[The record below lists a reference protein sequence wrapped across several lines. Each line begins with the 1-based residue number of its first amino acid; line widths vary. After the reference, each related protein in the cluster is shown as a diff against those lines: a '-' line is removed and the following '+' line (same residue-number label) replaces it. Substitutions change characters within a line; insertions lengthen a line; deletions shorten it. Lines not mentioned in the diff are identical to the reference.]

1 MVRDIL
7 IWPDPILKQRALPVD
22 KVDDGI
28 RRLLDDMSETMYAA
42 DGVGLAAPQIGVLKR
57 CIVIDASPRQEGQK
71 LIHLV
76 NPRIVRAEGE
86 TTYTEGC
93 LSIPGE
99 AEDVD
104 RFAKVWVRALDYS
117 GKEFEI
123 EAEDLLCHRPPARD
137 RPPRGHGLRRPPLQ
151 PEARAHPPAHE
162 EAQGRARLRDAG
174 RGEEGRPAPVGAVA
188 RRAGAAAATPTFG
201 QSRATTQPAQSGL
214 RAWQTR
220 LPCQTSS
227 WWALPHRSGGRS
239 ADRSSST
246 ASGSVAFEK
255 PRRRARRPTWVST
268 GKAWPAPRWTRTT
281 PAVLRPTPGS
291 ASRASRVR
299 GTFPP

>member
-7 IWPDPILKQRALPVD
+7 IWPDPILKQHSLPVD

-76 NPRIVRAEGE
+76 NPTIVRAEGE
-86 TTYTEGC
+86 RIYTEGC

-104 RFAKVWVRALDYS
+104 RFARVWVRALDYG

-123 EAEDLLCHRPPARD
+123 EAEDLLSIALQHEYDHLEGVVFVDHLSSLKRE
-137 RPPRGHGLRRPPLQ
+137 LIRRRMKKLKA
-151 PEARAHPPAHE
+151 EHVSGKAE
-162 EAQGRARLRDAG
+162 D
-174 RGEEGRPAPVGAVA
+174 VKN
-188 RRAGAAAATPTFG
+188 AAE
-201 QSRATTQPAQSGL
+201 
-214 RAWQTR
+214 
-220 LPCQTSS
+220 
-227 WWALPHRSGGRS
+227 HRS
-239 ADRSSST
+239 A
-246 ASGSVAFEK
+246 
-255 PRRRARRPTWVST
+255 
-268 GKAWPAPRWTRTT
+268 
-281 PAVLRPTPGS
+281 L
-291 ASRASRVR
+291 
-299 GTFPP
+299 